1 MSQDD
6 QMKLLIKLSKEMPQA
21 EIARRINT
29 SPSTINQILK
39 GTYNQK
45 TGNAGKILQRVEEE
59 FGSTVVDC
67 PIHGEISLGF
77 CAEER
82 KKGFSTSRSAIW
94 MACRDCERGGN
105 RS

>member
-1 MSQDD
+1 MSRDD
-6 QMKLLIKLSKEMPQA
+6 QMQLLLKLATEMPQA
-21 EIARRINT
+21 EIARRIGK
-29 SPSTINQILK
+29 SASAINQVLK
-39 GTYNQK
+39 GTYPNPEI
-45 TGNAGKILQRVEEE
+45 ILQLIDEE